1 MKSNPLFV
9 KYIIFILSVL
19 FSLNSA
25 IAQIYVKDNSFIFN
39 KGTVVYS
46 NGNLELNGANSNFY
60 LRNEGQFLQGTTTIS
75 TNKGIGKLS
84 VFQEGTVNNFAY
96 NYWCSPVGNASA
108 VSGNE
113 DFGITMFT
121 IPTTNTL
128 STAATISG
136 ATYNGSSSA
145 GALTIASYWIFKFLS
160 QSTYSGWVQ
169 SGAATNIG
177 AGQGFTMKGTSG
189 TDITNV
195 GETTVNN
202 PGSAQRYDF
211 RGKPN
216 DGDITIT
223 VADNNFTLTGNPYP
237 SAIDLSAFL
246 TDATNCTGIAYF
258 WEHDKTVASHALL
271 AYRGGYG
278 TFSPIS
284 RGGTGIYVPAKFYS
298 YDISGN
304 LLPLTESTPNNSYAR
319 RFCPIGQGFMIKGN
333 ASGTTVTMK
342 NLYRVFQKENVL
354 NSVFERNAT
363 VSQTLNADFLPP
375 IMSVSGFDYTT
386 VSTAEVPQIRFNT
399 LLNNQAIKQVVLAF
413 DSDATDGVDHAKD
426 AENNDVTT
434 LDMNFFLNDK
444 DYVIS
449 VIQFDENKRLPVS
462 FKSSNNASFKI
473 TAAQIINF
481 EQANNIYLYDK
492 VTDLYHDIK
501 NAEYEFVL
509 PQGTYNNRFEIT
521 FKNDALSASNP
532 IKKDIVVFQNNTNQL
547 LTVSNPNLL
556 DIKSVTLFDISG
568 KKIFSHL
575 NLGTNS
581 SYALSTAALSDG
593 VYLAKIQWGDGKNKV
608 QKIIVSS
615 N

>member
-19 FSLNSA
+19 FSLNSVF
-25 IAQIYVKDNSFIFN
+25 AQIYVKDNSFIFN
-39 KGTVVYS
+39 KGTVVYAK
-46 NGNLELNGANSNFY
+46 GNLELNGANSNFY
-60 LRNEGQFLQGTTTIS
+60 LRNGAQFLQGTTSIS

-128 STAATISG
+128 STAATISS

-169 SGAATNIG
+169 SGAATNIA

-189 TDITNV
+189 SDLTNV
-195 GETTVNN
+195 GETVENN

-216 DGDITIT
+216 DGDITVS
-223 VADNNFTLTGNPYP
+223 VATGNYTLTGNPYP
-237 SAIDLSAFL
+237 SALHVNAFL
-246 TDATNCTGIAYF
+246 LDGSNTACNANAYF
-258 WEHDKTVASHALL
+258 WEQRKTVNSHVLL
-271 AYRGGYG
+271 SYEGGYG
-278 TFSPIS
+278 TYSPVS
-284 RGGTGIYVPAKFYS
+284 LLSNGIYVPATFNTYNI
-298 YDISGN
+298 DGTLNVSGASSG
-304 LLPLTESTPNNSYAR
+304 LIMERKYA
-319 RFCPIGQGFMIKGN
+319 PIGQGFMVKGLANGTITIKNSHRDFKKEGN
-333 ASGTTVTMK
+333 FS
-342 NLYRVFQKENVL
+342 Q
-354 NSVFERNAT
+354 FERNSN
-363 VSQTLNADFLPP
+363 SQHSN
-375 IMSVSGFDYTT
+375 SVSPIG
-386 VSTAEVPQIRFNT
+386 VEIIPQIRLNT
-399 LLNNQAIKQVVLAF
+399 IVNNQYTKQMALAF
-413 DSDATDGVDHAKD
+413 IPESTDGVDRGID
-426 AENNDVTT
+426 AISPAADNLPNDVY
-434 LDMNFFLNDK
+434 FFLDNNK
-444 DYVIS
+444 YVIQG
-449 VIQFDENKRLPVS
+449 VNFDINKRIPIGI
-462 FKSSNNASFKI
+462 KSTDNASFEFDASTI
-473 TAAQIINF
+473 VNF
-481 EQANNIYLYDK
+481 DTSQDIYLYDRQEG
-492 VTDLYHDIK
+492 TYHDIK
-501 NAEYEFVL
+501 NDTYIVFL
-509 PQGTYNNRFEIT
+509 PTGIYNNRFEIT

-532 IKKDIVVFQNNTNQL
+532 IKEDIVVFQNNTNQL

-556 DIKSVTLFDISG
+556 DLKSVTLFDISG

-575 NLGTNS
+575 KLGINS
-581 SYALSTAALSDG
+581 SYAFSTAALSDG
-593 VYLAKIQWGDGKNKV
+593 LYLAKIQCSDGKNKV

>member
-39 KGTVVYS
+39 KGTVVYAK
-46 NGNLELNGANSNFY
+46 GNLELNGANSNFY
-60 LRNEGQFLQGTTTIS
+60 LRNGGQFLQGTTSIS

-113 DFGITMFT
+113 DFGITMLT

-128 STAATISG
+128 STAATISS

-169 SGAATNIG
+169 SGAATNIA

-189 TDITNV
+189 SDLTNV
-195 GETTVNN
+195 GETVENN

-216 DGDITIT
+216 DGDITVS
-223 VADNNFTLTGNPYP
+223 VATDNYTLTGNPYP
-237 SAIDLSAFL
+237 SALHVNAFL
-246 TDATNCTGIAYF
+246 LDGSNTACNANAYF
-258 WEHDKTVASHALL
+258 WEQRKTVNSHVLL
-271 AYRGGYG
+271 SYEGGYG
-278 TFSPIS
+278 TYSPVS
-284 RGGTGIYVPAKFYS
+284 LLSNGIYVPATFNTYNI
-298 YDISGN
+298 DGTLNVSGASSG
-304 LLPLTESTPNNSYAR
+304 LIMERKYA
-319 RFCPIGQGFMIKGN
+319 PIGQGFMVKGLAN
-333 ASGTTVTMK
+333 GTITLK
-342 NLYRVFQKENVL
+342 NSHRDFKKEGNF
-354 NSVFERNAT
+354 SQFERNSNSQHSNT
-363 VSQTLNADFLPP
+363 VSP
-375 IMSVSGFDYTT
+375 IGV
-386 VSTAEVPQIRFNT
+386 EIIPQIRLNT
-399 LLNNQAIKQVVLAF
+399 IVNNQYTKQMALAF
-413 DSDATDGVDHAKD
+413 IPESTDGVDRGID
-426 AENNDVTT
+426 AISPTADNLPNDVY
-434 LDMNFFLNDK
+434 FFLDNNK
-444 DYVIS
+444 YVIQG
-449 VIQFDENKRLPVS
+449 VNFDINKRIPIGI
-462 FKSSNNASFKI
+462 KSTDNASFEFDASTI
-473 TAAQIINF
+473 VNF
-481 EQANNIYLYDK
+481 DSSQDIYLYDRQDG
-492 VTDLYHDIK
+492 TYHDIK
-501 NAEYEFVL
+501 NDTYILIL
-509 PQGTYNNRFEIT
+509 PTGIYNNRFEIT
-521 FKNDALSASNP
+521 FKNDALSSSNP
-532 IKKDIVVFQNNTNQL
+532 IKEDIVVFQNNTNQL

-556 DIKSVTLFDISG
+556 DLKSVTLFDISG

-581 SYALSTAALSDG
+581 SYAFSTAALSDG
-593 VYLAKIQWGDGKNKV
+593 VYLVKIQCSDGKNKV

>member
-1 MKSNPLFV
+1 LKSKSLFV

-39 KGTVVYS
+39 KGTVVYAK
-46 NGNLELNGANSNFY
+46 GNLELNGANSNFY
-60 LRNEGQFLQGTTTIS
+60 LRNEGQFLQGTTSTS
-75 TNKGIGKLS
+75 TNQGIGKLS

-96 NYWCSPVGNASA
+96 NYWCSPVGNASE

-128 STAATISG
+128 STAATISS

-169 SGAATNIG
+169 SGAATNIA

-189 TDITNV
+189 SDATNV

-216 DGDITIT
+216 DGDITVN
-223 VADNNFTLTGNPYP
+223 VATGNYTLTGNPYP
-237 SAIDLSAFL
+237 SALHVNAFL
-246 TDATNCTGIAYF
+246 LDGSNTACNGIAYF
-258 WEHDKTVASHALL
+258 WEQRKTVNSHVLL
-271 AYRGGYG
+271 SYEGGYG
-278 TFSPIS
+278 TYSPVS
-284 RGGTGIYVPAKFYS
+284 LLSNGIYVPATFDTYNI
-298 YDISGN
+298 DGTLNVSGASSG
-304 LLPLTESTPNNSYAR
+304 LVIERKYA
-319 RFCPIGQGFMIKGN
+319 PIGQGFMVKGVAN
-333 ASGTTVTMK
+333 GTLTLK
-342 NLYRVFQKENVL
+342 NSHRDFKKEG
-354 NSVFERNAT
+354 SFSQFERNSNSQYSNT
-363 VSQTLNADFLPP
+363 VSP
-375 IMSVSGFDYTT
+375 IGV
-386 VSTAEVPQIRFNT
+386 EIIPQIRLNT
-399 LLNNQAIKQVVLAF
+399 IVNNQYTKQMALAF
-413 DSDATDGVDHAKD
+413 IPESTDGVDRGID
-426 AENNDVTT
+426 AISPVADNLPNDVY
-434 LDMNFFLNDK
+434 FFLDNNK
-444 DYVIS
+444 YVIQG
-449 VIQFDENKRLPVS
+449 VNFDINKRIPIGI
-462 FKSSNNASFKI
+462 KSTDNASFEFDASTI
-473 TAAQIINF
+473 VNF
-481 EQANNIYLYDK
+481 DTSQDIYLYDRQEG
-492 VTDLYHDIK
+492 TYHDIK
-501 NAEYEFVL
+501 NDTYIVIL
-509 PQGTYNNRFEIT
+509 PTGIYNNRFEIT

-532 IKKDIVVFQNNTNQL
+532 IRENLVVFQNNTNQL

-556 DIKSVTLFDISG
+556 DLKSVTLFDISG

-581 SYALSTAALSDG
+581 SYAFSTAALSDG
-593 VYLAKIQWGDGKNKV
+593 VYLAKIQCSDGKNKV